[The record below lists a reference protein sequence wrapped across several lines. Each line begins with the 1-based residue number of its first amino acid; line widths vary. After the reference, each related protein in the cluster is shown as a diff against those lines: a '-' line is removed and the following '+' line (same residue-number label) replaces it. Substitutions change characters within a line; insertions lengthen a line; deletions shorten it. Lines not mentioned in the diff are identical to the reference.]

1 MKKYQVFISSTYEDL
16 KEERKE
22 IIQALLEMDCI
33 PTGMEMFQASDNSQW
48 ELIKSVIESCD
59 YYIVIIAG
67 RYESVHPIT
76 QKSYTQMEYEYA
88 SKIGIPIIAFLYE
101 NLDMLPNN
109 KVENNKKNKRKLQ
122 QFIELTKNKMVRFW
136 SDKHDLASVVSRS
149 MYKMFQTHPRRGWVR
164 NDSISYNDDNNI
176 INSRIQKQELKSKE
190 SIIHN
195 EITFWD
201 KYNFYK
207 ECIKN
212 PRYEFLSNYKII
224 IGDLHI
230 DALKEIAHVI
240 LTAGI
245 GSFADFFDFTLKPG
259 YVTISFCSNLYEA
272 KEIIQYDG
280 NSYFSD
286 FECIIPGSICITF
299 YENIFKK
306 IDKLYYEFKQYNV
319 GIDEFLTL
327 SLYEFGSTA
336 VSHILAAFSEFI
348 SQGITVS
355 NYGLNK
361 KIQDIFSF
369 EENEYYMICELFD
382 DNNIGEKFIGAYF
395 ILNVKY
401 IKILFDIFN
410 IFV

>member
-195 EITFWD
+195 EITF
-201 KYNFYK
+201 
-207 ECIKN
+207 
-212 PRYEFLSNYKII
+212 
-224 IGDLHI
+224 
-230 DALKEIAHVI
+230 
-240 LTAGI
+240 
-245 GSFADFFDFTLKPG
+245 
-259 YVTISFCSNLYEA
+259 
-272 KEIIQYDG
+272 
-280 NSYFSD
+280 
-286 FECIIPGSICITF
+286 
-299 YENIFKK
+299 
-306 IDKLYYEFKQYNV
+306 
-319 GIDEFLTL
+319 
-327 SLYEFGSTA
+327 
-336 VSHILAAFSEFI
+336 
-348 SQGITVS
+348 
-355 NYGLNK
+355 
-361 KIQDIFSF
+361 
-369 EENEYYMICELFD
+369 
-382 DNNIGEKFIGAYF
+382 
-395 ILNVKY
+395 
-401 IKILFDIFN
+401 
-410 IFV
+410 